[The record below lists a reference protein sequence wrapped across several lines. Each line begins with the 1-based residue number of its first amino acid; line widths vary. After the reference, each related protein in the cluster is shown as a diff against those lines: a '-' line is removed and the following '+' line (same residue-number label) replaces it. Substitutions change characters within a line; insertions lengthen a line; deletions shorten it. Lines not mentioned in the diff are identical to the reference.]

1 MPSVDDDYPE
11 YSVGDLVKLYSNQR
25 FYWEWHDYDELEE
38 TIGIVLGRTDSW
50 YEAYKESK
58 KDNDKGGTRYW
69 DNVNYAP
76 YKVMT
81 IEGNVEWVSPQH
93 MQLIS

>member
-1 MPSVDDDYPE
+1 MPQVDEFPQYD
-11 YSVGDLVKLYSNQR
+11 VGDLVKIYSNQR
-25 FYWEWHDYDELEE
+25 IYWEWYDYDEAEE
-38 TIGIVLGRTDSW
+38 EYGIVLGRTHSW
-50 YEAYKESK
+50 YEAYKQARDSCDE
-58 KDNDKGGTRYW
+58 DGGTRYW

-81 IEGNVEWVSPQH
+81 LSGNVEWVSPEH